1 MSKDNKTLFRCGN
14 DLKINVSKCTGE
26 TVLDEECCTVVGV
39 ILKNTGEIATSF
51 FGAHNPEVIKV
62 LEKTLKVYFKSIKKT
77 LKQEFK
83 KEGSND
89 IKVVDKDIPNENK
102 WQGEPV
108 PDIEKVEGRGEK
120 TIDTK
125 STKKSNK
132 SSSADVSKKT
142 PSTKISPK
150 ASEVKGR
157 KGKESTKT
165 SNDVK

>member
-26 TVLDEECCTVVGV
+26 TVLDEECCTIVGV

-89 IKVVDKDIPNENK
+89 IKVVDKDIPN
-102 WQGEPV
+102 
-108 PDIEKVEGRGEK
+108 
-120 TIDTK
+120 
-125 STKKSNK
+125 
-132 SSSADVSKKT
+132 DVSKKT

>member
-26 TVLDEECCTVVGV
+26 TVLDEECCTVVGI

-83 KEGSND
+83 HEGPND
-89 IKVVDKDIPNENK
+89 IKVVDAEIPNESK

-108 PDIEKVEGRGEK
+108 PDVEKVDSEEND
-120 TIDTK
+120 IDVK
-125 STKKSNK
+125 SAKKSNSSKK
-132 SSSADVSKKT
+132 SITSKKT
-142 PSTKISPK
+142 PSAKVSPK

-157 KGKESTKT
+157 KGKESAKT
-165 SNDVK
+165 TNDVK